1 MAKFQMREL
10 IGVNTITARLG
21 ASDEAADRLNDK
33 DAGKLVKFGGD
44 SRYVLAA
51 AGDEIEGKIVS
62 VDTATT
68 DGYSTGSVQED
79 GNVTVI
85 CDGIQLDGTGTIAV
99 GDYVVA
105 GTPVAKGVAQGD
117 NGPKVRKATD
127 QTAAKNSPFAWRI
140 VALLVGNGAVG
151 TVATMRKV

>member
-21 ASDEAADRLNDK
+21 ASDSEADRLNDK
-33 DAGKLVKFGGD
+33 DAGKFVKFGGD

-51 AGDEIEGKIVS
+51 AGDAIEGKIVS

-79 GNVTVI
+79 GNLTVVL
-85 CDGIQLDGTGTIAV
+85 DGAQADGTGSIAV
-99 GDYVVA
+99 GEYVVA

-127 QTAAKNSPFAWRI
+127 QTAAKNSPFAWRV

-151 TVATMRKV
+151 TVATIRKV